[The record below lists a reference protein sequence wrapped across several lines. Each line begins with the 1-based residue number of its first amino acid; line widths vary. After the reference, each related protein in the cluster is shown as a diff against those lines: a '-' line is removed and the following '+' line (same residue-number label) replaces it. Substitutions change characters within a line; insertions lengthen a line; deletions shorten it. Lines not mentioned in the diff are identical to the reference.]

1 MRALIGGEKN
11 GKALE
16 DAMCLIA
23 RDEDG
28 SLIPCSRAIALV
40 RQWVQQGVS
49 TTGAMPCVGLLK
61 LDDITEQLKDY
72 DIVLVRT

>member
-1 MRALIGGEKN
+1 MKTLPRGSMRALSIVGP
-11 GKALE
+11 
-16 DAMCLIA
+16 AMGTA
-23 RDEDG
+23 
-28 SLIPCSRAIALV
+28 
-40 RQWVQQGVS
+40 GVS